1 MTLALV
7 KVAPSLQGEAD
18 RYEQALENK
27 PLSSHTKRAY
37 RARVRAFLE
46 YRASRQGEPFNTTVH
61 HYKHHL
67 LEQGGK
73 PSTINGALAAIDDYL
88 QTIGEPRH
96 GIKKHEITLGQPKAL
111 GQQEVRQLQGVL
123 INESP
128 RNAAIILLMLEA
140 GLRISEVVALRRG
153 DVPMSARTG
162 DVIVR
167 CGKGGKHR
175 KVKMSSKLREA
186 ITAYTQTLDH
196 TDAQE
201 APLFPGKDGQC
212 HLGTNA
218 VDHLVRRLG
227 KEAHL
232 SGLSA
237 HRLRHTC
244 LTNLVRSGADLM
256 IVKTAAGHAKLETTA
271 RYTQPGDAD
280 MEAAMERGS
289 RHCG

>member
-1 MTLALV
+1 MTATALKLV
-7 KVAPSLQGEAD
+7 PNTRAEIEK
-18 RYEQALENK
+18 YEKALENK
-27 PLSSHTKRAY
+27 ALSDHTKRAY
-37 RARVRAFLE
+37 RTRVRAFLD
-46 YRASRQGEPFNTTVH
+46 YRAGRQGEPFNTTVH
-61 HYKHHL
+61 HYKHYL

-111 GQQEVRQLQGVL
+111 NQQEVRQLQGVL

-128 RNAAIILLMLEA
+128 RNTAIVLLMLEA

-153 DVPMSARTG
+153 DVPVSARTG

-186 ITAYTQTLDH
+186 ITGYLQALDLSG
-196 TDAQE
+196 DQD
-201 APLFPGKDGQC
+201 APLFPGKDG
-212 HLGTNA
+212 HGPLGTNA

-227 KEAHL
+227 KAAHL